1 MPDKR
6 KNLEIQD
13 IAKFTN
19 IGFQLKNKDILIIN
33 LIETKKEQRRMLN
46 IQDETRTGTEVYTQQ
61 NYYKFLKVNISAYSN
76 AA

>member
-1 MPDKR
+1 MPVKR

-19 IGFQLKNKDILIIN
+19 IGFQLKDKDILIIN

-61 NYYKFLKVNISAYSN
+61 NYYKLLKVNISAYSN

>member
-19 IGFQLKNKDILIIN
+19 IGFQLKNILIIN

-61 NYYKFLKVNISAYSN
+61 NYYTFLKVNISAYSN